1 VRMFTQER
9 EIATLHFPC
18 CGNTQLGHD

>member
-9 EIATLHFPC
+9 ERATLHFPC